1 MRGQGRIWIGGIVAA
16 VCLAPVLVGAQAF
29 RYQPQSGTGAAQA
42 NAFSAQ
48 ADDASALFYNPA
60 GMTQLSGVQWSST
73 MQFLGA
79 SVGFHNAAGQTASG
93 DGGGTIAL
101 PPPSQVYLTA
111 NLGDLVSSSL
121 KGLVVGVGLNTP
133 YALKSRYSDSNPFNT
148 AVTSA
153 AIPMMAIKP
162 TIAYALTDRV
172 SLGLGAD
179 IYTFSS
185 FVGDGHVE
193 QRVIWPGGGGI
204 PAGASVEFN
213 GKGTAVGMNASLLYH
228 ALVNSDGQPIAN
240 IGLIYRSQAVLPLRG
255 QMLVNGTPVAGTD
268 ATLVLPPMYTVAFA
282 VWPIRNP
289 HREWKLEMDV
299 DYVGWKT
306 VRNTDIHL
314 SSGGVIPQP
323 QNWKTVPTVSVGT
336 EYKWRRPEILPN
348 WDIAWRGGY
357 TYTQSQVPD
366 ATFNP
371 STPSFFSHTLA
382 TGLGLTCLDGGVFMG
397 VVPCGHTSTG
407 GWAPASIGLDVSF
420 QAWLY
425 EPRTIQG
432 NNNPTVNGTY
442 TAQLYL
448 GALSLR
454 IGF

>member
-1 MRGQGRIWIGGIVAA
+1 MRYWGLIGVGILGA
-16 VCLAPVLVGAQAF
+16 VLTAEAVWAQAF

-48 ADDASALFYNPA
+48 ADDASALYYNPA
-60 GMTQLSGVQWSST
+60 GMTQLSGIQWSST

-79 SVGFHNAAGQTASG
+79 SVGFRNAAGQTANG

-101 PPPSQVYLTA
+101 PPPSQLYLTA
-111 NLGDLVSSSL
+111 NLGDLLSSSL

-133 YALKSRYSDSNPFNT
+133 YALKSRYSDSAPFNT

-153 AIPMMAIKP
+153 TIPMMAIKP
-162 TIAYALTDRV
+162 TMAYAITDRLSV
-172 SLGLGAD
+172 GVGAD

-193 QRVIWPGGGGI
+193 QRVIWPGGGGV

-213 GKGTAVGMNASLLYH
+213 GKGTGVGMNASLLYH

-240 IGLIYRSQAVLPLRG
+240 IGLVYRSQAVLPLRG

-268 ATLVLPPMYTVAFA
+268 ATLVLPPMYTAAFA
-282 VWPIRNP
+282 IWPIRDAR
-289 HREWKLEMDV
+289 REWKLEMDV
-299 DYVGWKT
+299 DYVAWKT

-314 SSGGVIPQP
+314 SSGSVIPQP
-323 QNWKTVPTVSVGT
+323 QNWKTVPTWSMGT

-348 WDIAWRGGY
+348 WDVALRGGY

-371 STPSFFSHTLA
+371 GTPSLFSHMVA
-382 TGLGLTCLDGGVFMG
+382 TGVGFTCLDGGVFFG

-407 GWAPASIGLDVSF
+407 GWAPASIGLDFSF

-448 GALSLR
+448 GAISLR

>member
-1 MRGQGRIWIGGIVAA
+1 MKGRGWIGVVGIVAA
-16 VCLAPVLVGAQAF
+16 VCLTPGLVRAQAF

-48 ADDASALFYNPA
+48 ADDASALYYNPA

-73 MQFLGA
+73 MQFVGA
-79 SVGFHNAAGQTASG
+79 SVGFHNAAGQRASG

-101 PPPSQVYLTA
+101 PPPSQIYLTA
-111 NLGDLVSSSL
+111 NLGDVLSSSL
-121 KGLVVGVGLNTP
+121 KGLVVGIGLNTP

-153 AIPMMAIKP
+153 AIPMMTIKP
-162 TIAYALTDRV
+162 TMAYAITDRLSV
-172 SLGLGAD
+172 GLGAD

-193 QRVIWPGGGGI
+193 QRVIWPGGGGV

-213 GKGTAVGMNASLLYH
+213 GKGTGVGMNASLLYH
-228 ALVNSDGQPIAN
+228 ALMNSEGQPIAN
-240 IGLIYRSQAVLPLRG
+240 IGLIYRSQAVVPLRG
-255 QMLVNGTPVAGTD
+255 QMLVNGAPVASTD
-268 ATLVLPPMYTVAFA
+268 TTLVLPPMYTMAFA
-282 VWPIRNP
+282 VWPIRDP
-289 HREWKLEMDV
+289 RREWKLEMDV

-306 VRNTDIHL
+306 VRNTDIGL
-314 SSGGVIPQP
+314 SSGGVIRQP

-336 EYKWRRPEILPN
+336 EYKWRRPEMLPN

-371 STPSFFSHTLA
+371 STPSLFSHTVA
-382 TGLGLTCLDGGVFMG
+382 TGLGVTCLDGGVFMG

-425 EPRTIQG
+425 EPRTISG